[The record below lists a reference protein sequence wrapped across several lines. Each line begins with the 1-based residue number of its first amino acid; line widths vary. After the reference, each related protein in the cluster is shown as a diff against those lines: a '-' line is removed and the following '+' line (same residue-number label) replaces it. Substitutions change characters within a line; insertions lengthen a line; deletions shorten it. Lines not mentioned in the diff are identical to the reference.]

1 MLSTTLTVK
10 VRVMALQAP
19 VANCTILT
27 LQHNSHST
35 GNTEPL
41 INAVVNCFWRT
52 PKSAVINELSIMKP
66 ITIVKRLEFSQI
78 ERDFY
83 QRQADKCK
91 ESIRLHFAKVNR
103 DAKMADLSHTTRLIA
118 FNLALKLRKTCCH
131 PQICSNQFFMNS
143 NKKFQSLEDVLD
155 KMIEDMK
162 YESEKSHREKI
173 AAMNGKSGILLLKVW
188 RIFGFLLCDK

>member
-1 MLSTTLTVK
+1 MICLVCFTSSARNHFATSLFGTVLSTTLTVK

-118 FNLALKLRKTCCH
+118 SIWRLNCVKHAAIRKFAV
-131 PQICSNQFFMNS
+131 INFS
-143 NKKFQSLEDVLD
+143 
-155 KMIEDMK
+155 
-162 YESEKSHREKI
+162 
-173 AAMNGKSGILLLKVW
+173 
-188 RIFGFLLCDK
+188 